1 MPSDEQEALHPAPTT
16 FKKHVAAIHI
26 SADLSL
32 VARKL
37 INVLIPN
44 AYKDLLKP
52 DVTHELPLT
61 ILCALVDYTSR
72 DMSSLKS
79 AITQLA
85 SSPIQFDLM
94 GDSKKKKWRVMSM
107 LSYGEIEDGIFRYRF
122 DKALAEELYDPERY
136 TLINSAMQREF
147 DSNYALALYENCLR
161 YKDARDGSTGWWEIE
176 KFRRLMNATAP
187 MYDEFKYL
195 KRDVINKPVE
205 QVNRVS
211 DIHIEF
217 ETRRESR
224 KVTGIKF
231 TISENK
237 QTSLLKPQ
245 AFDQYSEIRENPTFK
260 RLIKHNIGEFLAL
273 KMVVNDEARTNAIID
288 YVEKEDSKH
297 RVKRT
302 TAGYIRKLVD
312 SGADVRPSQYEQEK
326 AQSKTQE
333 QEKQRTQA
341 EEARYQEQR
350 KTYQKLQIKEKRAA
364 LSTTAYQVLIDEYRA
379 GEGRDMAKSYREN
392 QDGDR
397 PGFTDPIERIPF
409 DRWLGKKLA
418 PTVDAKAF
426 KAWLK
431 SQAEASEKENK

>member
-1 MPSDEQEALHPAPTT
+1 MPSEEQEAIHPAPTT

-26 SADLSL
+26 GADLSL

-107 LSYGEIEDGIFRYRF
+107 LSFGEIEEGMFRYRF

-237 QTSLLKPQ
+237 QTSLLKPE

-288 YVEKEDSKH
+288 YVEEEDSKH

-326 AQSKTQE
+326 AQSQIQE
-333 QEKQRTQA
+333 QQKQEKALDAAQNKDQENEFQRIRTTKA
-341 EEARYQEQR
+341 INALTREQ
-350 KTYQKLQIKEKRAA
+350 K
-364 LSTTAYQVLIDEYRA
+364 QVLAHRFILEVGTDQ
-379 GEGRDMAKSYREN
+379 AKSFDEEKADFSN
-392 QDGDR
+392 S
-397 PGFTDPIERIPF
+397 IERVRFTAWLRQQFAPEF
-409 DRWLGKKLA
+409 DK
-418 PTVDAKAF
+418 KAF
-426 KAWLK
+426 TAWLK
-431 SQAEASEKENK
+431 AKAKK